1 MFEDLLTRFWNHL
14 ITRPFGPL
22 SLRFLLQPAVA
33 IVLAVRS
40 GLKDYRAGKSAYF
53 WAIFV
58 EPEHRRELLR
68 DGWKSIGK
76 IFIAAVV
83 LDCIY
88 QVLELHWI
96 YPGEALVI
104 AVLLAIIPY
113 LLVRGPVNRIAS
125 IARRSP
131 ARAPQG
137 SSAAKK
143 AGV

>member
-1 MFEDLLTRFWNHL
+1 MEDLLARIWHNL
-14 ITRPFGPL
+14 ISRPTGPL
-22 SLRFLLQPAVA
+22 SLRFILQPVIA
-33 IVLAVRS
+33 ILLAVRS

-53 WAIFV
+53 WAIFG
-58 EPEHRRELLR
+58 EPAHRRELLR

-104 AVLLAIIPY
+104 AVVLAIIPY
-113 LLVRGPVNRIAS
+113 LLVRGPVNRIATA
-125 IARRSP
+125 IGRRSP
-131 ARAPQG
+131 ARAPQAT
-137 SSAAKK
+137 SAAKK